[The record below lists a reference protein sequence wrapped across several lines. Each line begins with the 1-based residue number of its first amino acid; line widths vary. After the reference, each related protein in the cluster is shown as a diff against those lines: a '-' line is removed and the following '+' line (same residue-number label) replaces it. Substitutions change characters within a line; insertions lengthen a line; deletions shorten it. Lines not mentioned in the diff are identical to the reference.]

1 MSIYKKPNLSI
12 TTFIKYEYDSNGDW
26 GQYCDIENQV
36 IFINNNFIIK
46 TTPIKPLPTI
56 LEEEIV
62 VAEEKPRPI
71 PNQAKKAEES
81 SPSPRLSQTKKAAEE
96 SSPIDKRFHVAGIF
110 CIATLL
116 FS

>member
-56 LEEEIV
+56 LEEE
-62 VAEEKPRPI
+62 KPRPR
-71 PNQAKKAEES
+71 PT
-81 SPSPRLSQTKKAAEE
+81 SPTKKAAEE

-110 CIATLL
+110 CIVTIATLL

>member
-56 LEEEIV
+56 LEEE
-62 VAEEKPRPI
+62 KPRPT
-71 PNQAKKAEES
+71 
-81 SPSPRLSQTKKAAEE
+81 SPTLSQTKKAAEE
-96 SSPIDKRFHVAGIF
+96 SRPIDKRFHVAGIF
-110 CIATLL
+110 CIVTIATLL